1 MLFRS
6 TWIFSSYKAAGYAL
20 VALFLLPIVARG
32 AVGDSAPSAL
42 PDSAAVI
49 PWSQF
54 LLAGHQRYTID
65 GLPPLRESR
74 INPYTLTAAGS
85 IYVGIMV
92 GLHVYQKNTIWN
104 ERAEFR
110 VIEDGDYA
118 QGVDKL
124 GHVYGAFIMSYYS
137 GELLQGAGV
146 AHRHAMLYG
155 ALMGIVYQ
163 TYVELQDGVGKEW
176 GFSPSDLA
184 FDVLGSCYFL
194 LQQSVPV
201 LQNFTPKWQYI
212 PAHWYGDAERA
223 EGKTFIDDYSSST
236 FFLSAKLRPLM
247 PESVQPWVPRWLA
260 LGVGYGVRGLG
271 GSNGD
276 SDRRLV
282 LSLDVDMV
290 ELLPDFEP
298 IAGKPVGSVLNWLKQ
313 SFNYFKLPTPALEW
327 SQRHGLRVSV
337 LYPFRFTIGKLRL

>member
-1 MLFRS
+1 MLYLLRWTLS
-6 TWIFSSYKAAGYAL
+6 RCKAYLVPGLLLL
-20 VALFLLPIVARG
+20 VATVAQSADR
-32 AVGDSAPSAL
+32 DSMAIAI
-42 PDSAAVI
+42 PDSSAII
-49 PWSQF
+49 PWREF
-54 LLAGHQRYTID
+54 VWAGHQRYTID
-65 GLPPLRESR
+65 GLPPLRQSR

-92 GLHVYQKNTIWN
+92 GLHVYQKETIWN

-118 QGVDKL
+118 RGVDKL
-124 GHVYGAFIMSYYS
+124 GHIYGAYIMSYYS

-146 AHRHAMLYG
+146 AHHHAMLYG

-163 TYVELQDGVGKEW
+163 TYVELQDGVGKNW

-184 FDVLGSCYFL
+184 YNVIGSCYYL
-194 LQQSVPV
+194 LQQSVPT

-236 FFLSAKLRPLM
+236 FFLSAKLQPLL
-247 PESVQPWVPRWLA
+247 PESFQSVVPPWLS

-271 GSNGD
+271 GTNGN
-276 SDRRLV
+276 SDRRVV
-282 LSLDVDMV
+282 LSLDVDMT
-290 ELLPDFEP
+290 EALPDFEP
-298 IAGKPVGSVLNWLKQ
+298 LAGKPIGSVLNWLKQ

-327 SQRHGLRVSV
+327 SEHHGLRFSL
-337 LYPFRFTIGKLRL
+337 LYPFKLNIGRLRL